1 MSLPEPA
8 AAGGQ
13 FPIVG
18 IGASAGGLEAL
29 EALTGRLTAV
39 GMAYLVVQHQSPEH
53 ESMLAEILARNTPL
67 KVVPVKD
74 GALPEPNTIYVA
86 PPDSDVVFE
95 GGALHTRSPKE
106 HAPRDSIDVM
116 LRSLAKERGAAA
128 IGVILSGAGSDGTAG
143 LGAIASAGGVTFAQA
158 PGTASHPSMPQS
170 AIDGGFVTFTLA
182 PAEIGDELMRQGDPA
197 VISTRPARRLG
208 EASANVIFQRLH
220 ELFGV
225 DFSTYKWS
233 TIERRIDRRMA
244 QRGLTEVEDYV
255 RLVQTSQD
263 EPRALYDDLLIG
275 VTGFFRDREPFDALV
290 STVFPKLFEGRSPEL
305 PVRIWVPAA
314 ATGEEVYSI
323 AMCLLEFL
331 GPRAAGVKIQF
342 FASDIDDAALHHARL
357 GIYASDI
364 TVDVSPERLGRFF
377 TPVEKG
383 FQISRQLRDL
393 VVFARHNLAKDPPFS
408 RLDLVSCRNVLI
420 YVQPPMQQKIL
431 RVFHYG
437 LRSGGFLLLGTSESV
452 GDAAD
457 LFTLIDRKL
466 KIYQKKD
473 VSSVAT
479 FDLAPRVGPVVDV
492 HREGVP
498 GLRPALSALEVADR
512 KIIERYGPPGVLV
525 NSSFD
530 VIQFRGR
537 TGDFLDPQPGN
548 ATFNLFKLVRPELL
562 IALRS
567 AVLKASS
574 DGEPVLT
581 PPIAMWKGGGQ
592 DVRLDVLPLAHGEAS
607 QKCLLILFR
616 QAQPPDDRATPD
628 AGPPVHG
635 VSADRIELLERE
647 LLTTKEYLET
657 TVQDL
662 QAANEELQSSN
673 EELQSSNE
681 ELETSKEEL
690 QSSNE
695 ELATINEELHNRMT
709 QLGVS
714 NDDLQNILVNSSSPL
729 VIVGA
734 DLRVRRFSIAAEHVL
749 HLVPADVGRPVAY
762 LGGMIKA
769 DVDTAV
775 STAIRTGKV
784 LEQRVRCTDGHGYT
798 MQVAPYRNSDLA
810 TTGALIELMR
820 TPLVRKAAE
829 PAEIHEVVGKVLS
842 TLPHA
847 LALLD
852 DQLRLVWVNQRFFD
866 AFQVGA
872 EILGLPLESVWPS
885 RTDHV
890 DLWAHLDE
898 VAVGGEAFAN
908 LRVEHPFSPAID
920 KPMILSAHRVP
931 GDGERAAMTLLVIEE
946 PTAASRP

>member
-8 AAGGQ
+8 AVGGA

-18 IGASAGGLEAL
+18 IGASAGGLEAI
-29 EALTGRLTAV
+29 EALTARLTAV
-39 GMAYLVVQHQSPEH
+39 GMAYLIVQHQSPEH
-53 ESMLAEILARNTPL
+53 GSMLPDILARGTPL
-67 KVVPVKD
+67 KVVAVKD
-74 GALPEPNTIYVA
+74 GAVPEPNTIYVA
-86 PPDSDVVFE
+86 PPDSDVVIE
-95 GGALHTRSPKE
+95 GGALRTRAPGS

-143 LGAIASAGGVTFAQA
+143 LSAIASAGGVTFAQT

-170 AIDGGFVTFTLA
+170 AIDGGFVTFTLS

-197 VISTRPARRLG
+197 VSATRPTRRLS
-208 EASANVIFQRLH
+208 EASANQIFRRLQ

-233 TIERRIDRRMA
+233 TVERRIERRMA
-244 QRGLTEVEDYV
+244 QQGLSTVEDYA
-255 RLVQTSQD
+255 RLVQTSPE

-275 VTGFFRDREPFDALV
+275 VTGFFRDREPFEALV
-290 STVFPKLFEGRSPEL
+290 TIVFPKLFEGRSPDL

-331 GPRAAGVKIQF
+331 GPKAPGIKIQI

-364 TVDVSPERLGRFF
+364 DVDVSPERLRRFF

-437 LRSGGFLLLGTSESV
+437 LRPGGFLLLGTSESV

-457 LFTLIDRKL
+457 LFSLVDRKL

-473 VSSVAT
+473 VSSLAT
-479 FDLAPRVGPVVDV
+479 FDLVPGVRPVVDV
-492 HREGVP
+492 HRDGVP

-512 KIIERYGPPGVLV
+512 KVIERYGPPGVLV
-525 NSSFD
+525 NANFD

-567 AVLKASS
+567 AVLKAAG

-581 PPIAMWKGGGQ
+581 APIAMWKGGGPP
-592 DVRLDVLPLAHGEAS
+592 VRLDVIPLSNGEAN
-607 QKCLLILFR
+607 QKCLLVLFR
-616 QAQPPDDRATPD
+616 QVQALEDTAAPE
-628 AGPPVHG
+628 AGPPAQGTDAERV
-635 VSADRIELLERE
+635 ELLERE

-681 ELETSKEEL
+681 EMETSKEEL

-695 ELATINEELHNRMT
+695 ELATINEELHNRMS
-709 QLGVS
+709 QLAVS
-714 NDDLQNILVNSSSPL
+714 NDDLQNVLLNASEPL

-734 DLRVRRFSIAAEHVL
+734 DLRLRRFSTAAEKLL
-749 HLVPADVGRPVAY
+749 HLVPADVGRPVGY
-762 LGGMIKA
+762 LAGSIKA
-769 DVDTAV
+769 DVEAAV
-775 STAIRTGKV
+775 ATAIRSGSV
-784 LEQRVRCTDGHGYT
+784 QEQRVRCDGTWYT
-798 MQVAPYRNSDLA
+798 MQTAPYRNGDLA
-810 TTGALIELMR
+810 TTGALIELLR
-820 TPLVRKAAE
+820 TPQLRRAAE
-829 PAEIHEVVGKVLS
+829 PTEIHEVVGRVLS

-852 DQLRLVWVNQRFFD
+852 DQLRVVWVNQRFFD
-866 AFQVGA
+866 TFHVGA
-872 EILGLPLESVWPS
+872 EILGLPLESVWPT
-885 RTDHV
+885 RTDHAH
-890 DLWAHLDE
+890 LWAHLDE
-898 VAVGGEAFAN
+898 VAVGGEAFAD
-908 LRVEHPFSPAID
+908 LRVEHPLSSAD
-920 KPMILSAHRVP
+920 EKPLVFSAHRVP
-931 GDGERAAMTLLVIEE
+931 GDGERAGMTLLVIEQ
-946 PTAASRP
+946 PTAASLP